1 MKRRIKKVKSAVK
14 KINVKLRDIINL
26 EIFSVGKCAS
36 YKVNK
41 VIALNKNIAFHTL
54 SRVKV
59 AFHTLSRVTY
69 FKSIFYSSN

>member
-14 KINVKLRDIINL
+14 KINVKLRDKIIINL

-54 SRVKV
+54 SR
-59 AFHTLSRVTY
+59 
-69 FKSIFYSSN
+69 FKSIRFAMFYSSN